1 MAPLDDSEEIE
12 LRDYL
17 AVLRRRKWSVLVSVA
32 VVVLAAVAV
41 SLVQTPVYEASAEVL
56 LQPRSSEEIFSPDAD
71 QTQFRVDQTRVN
83 NAVAVM
89 KSRSVREAVAAELGK
104 EPEVTIR
111 PQEVSDVVTISAEST
126 DPAEAANVATT
137 YAQTYIA
144 SRRQALIDDLLAAS
158 EEVQAKVGDI
168 AVQIDELDAAIAD
181 VDRRIGAADLASE
194 RQALQAERQRLE
206 EDNATVRATLQNQRN
221 AYAEQL
227 DRLQLA
233 RNLTQTGGAQLVSAA
248 AEPTTPVRPKP
259 VRNAV
264 LALVVGLMLGVAVAF
279 LREHLDDTVK
289 GKDDLDRVLPGV
301 TVLGLIP
308 AVAGWKDRATPRVV
322 SVTDPTSHVAEA
334 YRSLRTSVQ
343 FLSLDD
349 PLRIIQL
356 TSPNASEGK
365 TTTLANLAVALSRA
379 GQRVVVVCCDLR
391 RPRVHEFFGLD
402 NAVGFTSVLLGE
414 APLSAALQ
422 QVSGEHLALLA
433 SGPPP
438 PNPSELLASKR
449 TADLLT
455 ALRRECDVV
464 LVDSPPVL
472 PVTDAMVLSRMVDAT
487 ILVGTAGQTTR
498 REYQRSLEMLQ
509 QVEANL
515 VGTVLNGVEQGGGYG
530 YGYGYGYR
538 QPGKVDPAQV
548 RTTPVNGRKLSGNGK
563 SGGAGA
569 VPKPASGRE
578 RPAERR

>member
-1 MAPLDDSEEIE
+1 MPPVEDPEEIE

-17 AVLRRRKWSVLVSVA
+17 AVLRRRKWTVLLSVA
-32 VVVLAAVAV
+32 VVVAAALAV
-41 SLVQTPVYEASAEVL
+41 SLAQTPVYQASADVL
-56 LQPRSSEEIFSPDAD
+56 LQARSSEEIFSPDAD
-71 QTQFRVDQTRVN
+71 QLRFAADQARESN
-83 NAVAVM
+83 NAIALM
-89 KSRSVREAVAAELGK
+89 KSRSVREAVAAELER
-104 EPEVTIR
+104 EPDVIIR
-111 PQEVSDVVTISAEST
+111 PQEGSDVITISAEST
-126 DPAEAANVATT
+126 DPVEAAEVATT
-137 YAQTYIA
+137 YAETYIA
-144 SRRQALIDDLLAAS
+144 TRRQALVDDLLAAS
-158 EEVQAKVGDI
+158 EEVQAKVDEINAQI
-168 AVQIDELDAAIAD
+168 AGLDAAFAD
-181 VDRRIGAADLASE
+181 VDRRIGEADLASE

-206 EDNATVRATLQNQRN
+206 EANAATRQTLQNQRN
-221 AYAEQL
+221 TYSEQL

-264 LALVVGLMLGVAVAF
+264 LGVVVGLMLGVGLAF

-289 GKDDLDRVLPGV
+289 DKDDLDRAAPDL

-308 AVAGWKDRATPRVV
+308 AVPGWKDRGIPRVV
-322 SVTDPTSHVAEA
+322 SISDPTSQAAEA

-349 PLRIIQL
+349 PLRIIQV

-391 RPRVHEFFGLD
+391 RPRIHEFFGLD

-414 APLSAALQ
+414 APLSSALQ
-422 QVSGEHLALLA
+422 QVKGERLALLA

-449 TADLLT
+449 TSDMLS
-455 ALRRECDVV
+455 ALSRESDVV

-472 PVTDAMVLSRMVDAT
+472 PVTDSMVLSRMVDAT
-487 ILVGTAGQTTR
+487 ILVGTAGRTTR
-498 REYQRSLEMLQ
+498 REYRRSLEVLQ
-509 QVEANL
+509 QVDANL
-515 VGTVLNGVEQGGGYG
+515 VGTVLNGVEDGGGYG
-530 YGYGYGYR
+530 YGYGYR
-538 QPGKVDPAQV
+538 QRPRNVGVQQVNGKEAAGNGRGRRDPAVQV
-548 RTTPVNGRKLSGNGK
+548 
-563 SGGAGA
+563 AA
-569 VPKPASGRE
+569 VPTTETDR
-578 RPAERR
+578 